1 MAEQEVNYAEYME
14 GLVARA
20 RAAQKIAETYDQERV
35 DELCEAVSYAAC
47 NEQFRRT
54 AAQMLVDESKMG
66 VFEDKFNKIRKDRKS
81 VV

>member
-35 DELCEAVSYAAC
+35 DELCEACLLYTSHASGFHVW
-47 NEQFRRT
+47 
-54 AAQMLVDESKMG
+54 
-66 VFEDKFNKIRKDRKS
+66 
-81 VV
+81 

>member
-35 DELCEAVSYAAC
+35 E
-47 NEQFRRT
+47 RT
-54 AAQMLVDESKMG
+54 V
-66 VFEDKFNKIRKDRKS
+66 
-81 VV
+81 